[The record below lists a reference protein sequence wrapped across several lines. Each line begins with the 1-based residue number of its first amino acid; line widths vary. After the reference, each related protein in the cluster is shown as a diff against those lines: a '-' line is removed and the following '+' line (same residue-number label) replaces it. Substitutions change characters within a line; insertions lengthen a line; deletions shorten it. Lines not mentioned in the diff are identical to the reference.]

1 MRRVRTPQQK
11 RAARNKR
18 LYLKK
23 RERFLAVN
31 ACCGRCGGPSDQVQ
45 HKAGRVGDALLDETR
60 WMAVCAPCHVYIT
73 EHPAESYERGW
84 SLRRI
89 GEAS

>member
-1 MRRVRTPQQK
+1 MTTPQQK
-11 RAARNKR
+11 RSRRRMR
-18 LYLKK
+18 LYL
-23 RERFLAVN
+23 RNRGRFLTQN
-31 ACCGRCGGPSDQVQ
+31 PWCGRCGGTADQIQ
-45 HKAGRVGDALLDETR
+45 HKAGRVGDALLDVTR

-73 EHPAESYERGW
+73 EHPTEAYERGW